1 MKRARRNPYVTSG
14 HYYSLQKYIYWQTL
28 TTLIFEAFTMIFSIL
43 QVFIGS
49 SFSDIFIITAI
60 TNTVIT
66 PLTIQISYLGT
77 KKWFIYPSANFSLKN
92 FIKTLLFPTVNHFY
106 EMVKFTY
113 YLFVVSIMCIVLTYC
128 TTIEYG
134 ILFHIIMLILIYFI
148 LCTLYLCTEAF
159 HFLTFLL
166 AAQRCLIFFF
176 PSSEKH
182 VVLFQ
187 KRLFKYIWQV
197 YSFCFVKEIVLLL
210 IFCSNRKN
218 HPINFEMYS
227 LVVIALFYAL
237 LFLSTAFYIPI
248 IFNARRMFSAQSCA
262 MQKYIYT
269 QTLTVFICKSIALS
283 IFIYL
288 ITFGTYP
295 PSSYAVLI
303 VATDIVTTPL
313 IVQISYLGSNR
324 WKLKPKAKFSLSR
337 VLRVLCDVKKPSV
350 IAPKF

>member
-1 MKRARRNPYVTSG
+1 
-14 HYYSLQKYIYWQTL
+14 
-28 TTLIFEAFTMIFSIL
+28 
-43 QVFIGS
+43 
-49 SFSDIFIITAI
+49 
-60 TNTVIT
+60 
-66 PLTIQISYLGT
+66 
-77 KKWFIYPSANFSLKN
+77 
-92 FIKTLLFPTVNHFY
+92 
-106 EMVKFTY
+106 MVKFTY

-134 ILFHIIMLILIYFI
+134 YTCFIFKHMIVYFRILFHIIMLILIYFI

-227 LVVIALFYAL
+227 LVCVNFV
-237 LFLSTAFYIPI
+237 
-248 IFNARRMFSAQSCA
+248 
-262 MQKYIYT
+262 K
-269 QTLTVFICKSIALS
+269 
-283 IFIYL
+283 
-288 ITFGTYP
+288 
-295 PSSYAVLI
+295 
-303 VATDIVTTPL
+303 DIM
-313 IVQISYLGSNR
+313 GSDFR
-324 WKLKPKAKFSLSR
+324 
-337 VLRVLCDVKKPSV
+337 
-350 IAPKF
+350 